1 MDLCTFIF
9 LNKSQLEEFR
19 QKRQQ
24 KGSSTKPS
32 STTALKALTESEQ
45 NSGENAVEEIS
56 RRDSLVKEEAQRSF
70 PEKDGGVESVVDHV
84 HGVTKALEEHHGVD
98 VVFDTS
104 PASSV
109 TSSIQRLKVRGQ
121 LAPETSEQ
129 GIESPCEPGSRNGNL
144 EDKDREAVYTIL
156 WENHGTDHSQRNEEW
171 QERTF
176 DGGAS
181 LNERAIDQG
190 NYSSFRVDDE
200 NYGSESKE
208 GLSTQRK
215 LSGNSI
221 DAVDKFQSPEV
232 GRLSHDQVCH
242 QHLECMQPLV
252 IGFYI
257 VSLAR

>member
-24 KGSSTKPS
+24 KGGSTKSS

-45 NSGENAVEEIS
+45 SSGENAVEEIS
-56 RRDSLVKEEAQRSF
+56 RRDSLLEEEAQRSF
-70 PEKDGGVESVVDHV
+70 SEKDGEVGSVVDHV
-84 HGVTKALEEHHGVD
+84 HEAANAREEHHGVNAA
-98 VVFDTS
+98 FDTS

-109 TSSIQRLKVRGQ
+109 TSSIQRLKVGRGL

-129 GIESPCEPGSRNGNL
+129 SVESPCEPGSSNGNL

-156 WENHGTDHSQRNEEW
+156 WENHGADHSQRNEEW
-171 QERTF
+171 QESTF

-181 LNERAIDQG
+181 LNERALDQG

-200 NYGSESKE
+200 SYESESKE
-208 GLSTQRK
+208 GLTAQRK

-221 DAVDKFQSPEV
+221 DAVDKFQSSEV
-232 GRLSHDQVCH
+232 CRLSHD
-242 QHLECMQPLV
+242 
-252 IGFYI
+252 
-257 VSLAR
+257 

>member
-9 LNKSQLEEFR
+9 FNKTQLEEFR

-32 STTALKALTESEQ
+32 TTALKALTGSEQ
-45 NSGENAVEEIS
+45 NSGENAVEELS
-56 RRDSLVKEEAQRSF
+56 RRDSLIKEEAQRSF
-70 PEKDGGVESVVDHV
+70 SEKDGEVESVVVNAHE
-84 HGVTKALEEHHGVD
+84 VTKALEEHHGVN
-98 VVFDTS
+98 VAFDTS

-109 TSSIQRLKVRGQ
+109 TSSIQRLKVGGH

-129 GIESPCEPGSRNGNL
+129 SVESPCEPGSSNGNL

-171 QERTF
+171 QESTF

-181 LNERAIDQG
+181 LNERALDQG
-190 NYSSFRVDDE
+190 NYSTFRVDDE

-221 DAVDKFQSPEV
+221 DAVDKFQSSEV
-232 GRLSHDQVCH
+232 GRLSHEQVCH
-242 QHLECMQPLV
+242 QHLV
-252 IGFYI
+252 
-257 VSLAR
+257 